1 MVHVC
6 EKCSQFGLNFEKK
19 YKPEEFI
26 EGKTS
31 SQIWIIGI
39 NPSQEPEGGDQR
51 GTSDLRNH
59 FINTKRNGKFHRYFE
74 HFRGVSELLYYQLGE
89 EQGVAHTDLV
99 KCASSTW
106 PPQGVTR
113 SQPRVIVRNC
123 QEYLRA
129 QIVRYRPTL
138 VICNGIPTSE
148 AMLEL
153 FPPVRR
159 ISNTAYLTTVESHCL
174 YVVQSG
180 FVGRNMDNYSKR
192 RLGQEIE
199 SLLDTINGVSVEPCI
214 RAEFRKQISIGK
226 YSRWATDI
234 NEDRLVML
242 IQAVDAY
249 ATAVNKAQEKTGVN
263 DTASLISV
271 RQHERVKQA
280 LDILVQIHAGK
291 TVDYRMPS
299 GWDQEF
305 DDDKVA
311 LPESTRR
318 RLKSLPSSA
327 WAESISERNL
337 ALLFWMAEEFSARN
351 AIVSSQPDEDSNQIL
366 LGLAAIHQVVRDRK
380 GAPGSIRKLV
390 EKRSGRIE

>member
-1 MVHVC
+1 
-6 EKCSQFGLNFEKK
+6 
-19 YKPEEFI
+19 
-26 EGKTS
+26 
-31 SQIWIIGI
+31 
-39 NPSQEPEGGDQR
+39 
-51 GTSDLRNH
+51 
-59 FINTKRNGKFHRYFE
+59 
-74 HFRGVSELLYYQLGE
+74 
-89 EQGVAHTDLV
+89 
-99 KCASSTW
+99 
-106 PPQGVTR
+106 
-113 SQPRVIVRNC
+113 
-123 QEYLRA
+123 
-129 QIVRYRPTL
+129 
-138 VICNGIPTSE
+138 
-148 AMLEL
+148 
-153 FPPVRR
+153 
-159 ISNTAYLTTVESHCL
+159 
-174 YVVQSG
+174 
-180 FVGRNMDNYSKR
+180 MDNYSKR

-351 AIVSSQPDEDSNQIL
+351 AIISHQGEGKKSPIVKGLVAINEAVRGIRDEPS
-366 LGLAAIHQVVRDRK
+366 G
-380 GAPGSIRKLV
+380 IRKLV